1 MARPNFTVQPQ
12 RSDGRGFVPC
22 EPHRATSFAVLRT
35 EKFRRQG
42 KLYTASRVV
51 ERFATRTLAQG
62 FADMSNQRF
71 EPLGLYKLGKRIIKK
86 GT

>member
-1 MARPNFTVQPQ
+1 MPRPEFAVQPQ
-12 RSDGRGFVPC
+12 RSDGCGYIPC

-42 KLYTASRVV
+42 KLYTVSRVV
-51 ERFATRTLAQG
+51 DRFATRTLAQG
-62 FADMSNQRF
+62 FADMNNQRF
-71 EPLGLYKLGKRIIKK
+71 APLETYKLGKRIIKK